1 MGLSVPQQDV
11 NKGNDLQ
18 CFAQPHAVSK
28 DAAKA
33 TAGIIALQR
42 LNEVIIEKPDSPDLR
57 DEEKKRLSNKTSWTM
72 IFFFNVTKDLCSAS
86 IWAVW
91 DGSYTWWGLTALAS
105 CGARK
110 MSFSSAGWL
119 ILTSTRPWT
128 SGRFRSSLMCA
139 PLLSSVPWAPSG
151 SSSADSLLIC
161 RASSS
166 PELSSITSVKSL
178 VK

>member
-72 IFFFNVTKDLCSAS
+72 IFFFLMLPK
-86 IWAVW
+86 I
-91 DGSYTWWGLTALAS
+91 YALQAY
-105 CGARK
+105 
-110 MSFSSAGWL
+110 
-119 ILTSTRPWT
+119 
-128 SGRFRSSLMCA
+128 
-139 PLLSSVPWAPSG
+139 
-151 SSSADSLLIC
+151 
-161 RASSS
+161 
-166 PELSSITSVKSL
+166 ELYEMAAIPDEV
-178 VK
+178 